1 MPEVAKPRMVTLA
14 REAKGLSQ
22 AQVAEAIKDVA
33 PDGQAMSQAFISKVE
48 AGLLDLS
55 GERLKQV
62 AAVLDCPVA
71 LLVDDTPI
79 QGVEVTCLHHR
90 RRHSKINAVTMR
102 RIEAITHLSRVSVEG
117 LLSDVELAP
126 EVELQRLD
134 IDAYGGDPAA
144 VARALR
150 AAWRVPTGPIQN
162 VLALLEAVGIII
174 VIRPLGTRAQDA
186 VSTWPHG
193 PGQPPIMVLTA
204 GLDPDRQRFT
214 TCHEAGHV
222 IMHTLPSDNQEI
234 EADQFASEFLM
245 PAADIR
251 PALVGLT
258 TRDFPKLLELK
269 SRWGVSIAALIRRAR
284 DLGTISDRQYREF
297 QIRLRQMKWHEKEP
311 GTLPPERP
319 ATLRRVM
326 EVHVNQ
332 HQWSVAEL
340 AQAARMNPAPFRA
353 RYDPPDPGAPPPTRL
368 RLVP

>member
-1 MPEVAKPRMVTLA
+1 
-14 REAKGLSQ
+14 
-22 AQVAEAIKDVA
+22 
-33 PDGQAMSQAFISKVE
+33 
-48 AGLLDLS
+48 
-55 GERLKQV
+55 
-62 AAVLDCPVA
+62 
-71 LLVDDTPI
+71 
-79 QGVEVTCLHHR
+79 
-90 RRHSKINAVTMR
+90 
-102 RIEAITHLSRVSVEG
+102 
-117 LLSDVELAP
+117 
-126 EVELQRLD
+126 
-134 IDAYGGDPAA
+134 
-144 VARALR
+144 
-150 AAWRVPTGPIQN
+150 
-162 VLALLEAVGIII
+162 
-174 VIRPLGTRAQDA
+174 
-186 VSTWPHG
+186 
-193 PGQPPIMVLTA
+193 
-204 GLDPDRQRFT
+204 
-214 TCHEAGHV
+214 
-222 IMHTLPSDNQEI
+222 
-234 EADQFASEFLM
+234 M